1 MISFIKGILVEK
13 DPTALLID
21 VNGLGYEVF
30 VPMTTFYTLG
40 EVGSSV
46 SLYTHFVVRED
57 AHQLYGF
64 KSKIDKKIFQ
74 ELIKVSGVGAR
85 TAIAILSGMDSKT
98 LLHCI
103 ENKDY
108 ALLSTIPGIGK
119 KTAERLVVEIYDK
132 LLKMA
137 NEIYTKSSENSE
149 SYISNID
156 CKDPILPTSLE
167 GSIFNESVDALVV
180 LGYKQKDAEKM
191 IRAVMS
197 DEVTTSAEVIRKA
210 LQVSIRSKN
219 NRKR

>member
-1 MISFIKGILVEK
+1 MISFIKGVLIEK

-30 VPMTTFYTLG
+30 VPMTTFYSLG
-40 EVGSSV
+40 ETGSTI

-57 AHQLYGF
+57 AQQLYGF
-64 KSKIDKKIFQ
+64 KSKVDKKVFQ
-74 ELIKVSGVGAR
+74 ELIKVSGIGAR
-85 TAIAILSGMDSKT
+85 TALAILSGMDSKT

-108 ALLSTIPGIGK
+108 GLLATVPGIGK

-137 NEIYTKSSENSE
+137 NEIYGQSDDSNTNSVERSSEQVPTPAA
-149 SYISNID
+149 ISN
-156 CKDPILPTSLE
+156 
-167 GSIFNESVDALVV
+167 SIFNESVDALLA

-191 IRAVMS
+191 IRGSIGDAK
-197 DEVTTSAEVIRKA
+197 TPAEAIRKA
-210 LQVSIRSKN
+210 LQGSIKSK
-219 NRKR
+219 R

>member
-1 MISFIKGILVEK
+1 MISFIKGVLIEK

-30 VPMTTFYTLG
+30 VPMTTFYSLG
-40 EVGSSV
+40 ETGSTI

-57 AHQLYGF
+57 AQQLYGF
-64 KSKIDKKIFQ
+64 KSKVDKKVFQ
-74 ELIKVSGVGAR
+74 ELIKVSGIGAR
-85 TAIAILSGMDSKT
+85 TALAILSGMDSKT

-108 ALLSTIPGIGK
+108 GLLATVPGIGK

-137 NEIYTKSSENSE
+137 NEIYGQSDDSNTSSVERSSEQVATPAA
-149 SYISNID
+149 ISN
-156 CKDPILPTSLE
+156 
-167 GSIFNESVDALVV
+167 SIFNESVDALLA

-191 IRAVMS
+191 IRSSIGDAK
-197 DEVTTSAEVIRKA
+197 TPAEAIRKA
-210 LQVSIRSKN
+210 LQGSIKSK
-219 NRKR
+219 R

>member
-1 MISFIKGILVEK
+1 MISFIKGVLIEK

-21 VNGLGYEVF
+21 VNGIGYEVF

-40 EVGSSV
+40 DIDSQV

-57 AHQLYGF
+57 AQQLYGF
-64 KSKIDKKIFQ
+64 KSKVDKKVFQ
-74 ELIKVSGVGAR
+74 ELIKVNGIGAR

-108 ALLSTIPGIGK
+108 TLLATVPGIGK

-137 NEIYTKSSENSE
+137 NEIYSQSSDSTIAHLD
-149 SYISNID
+149 SQAQQT
-156 CKDPILPTSLE
+156 PTPTALVN
-167 GSIFNESVDALVV
+167 SIFNESVDALLA

-191 IRAVMS
+191 ARSAMG
-197 DEVTTSAEVIRKA
+197 DATTAAEVIRKA
-210 LQVSIRSKN
+210 LQGSIKSK
-219 NRKR
+219 R

>member
-1 MISFIKGILVEK
+1 MMISFIKGVLIEK

-21 VNGLGYEVF
+21 VNGIGYEVF

-40 EVGSSV
+40 DIDSQV

-57 AHQLYGF
+57 AQQLYGF
-64 KSKIDKKIFQ
+64 KSKVDKKVFQ
-74 ELIKVSGVGAR
+74 ELIKVNGIGAR

-108 ALLSTIPGIGK
+108 ALLATVPGIGK

-137 NEIYTKSSENSE
+137 NEIYAQTSGTTTTSQDSQAQQA
-149 SYISNID
+149 
-156 CKDPILPTSLE
+156 PTSVVLAN
-167 GSIFNESVDALVV
+167 SIFNESVDALLA
-180 LGYKQKDAEKM
+180 LGYKQKYAEKM
-191 IRAVMS
+191 ARSAMG
-197 DEVTTSAEVIRKA
+197 DATTAAEVIRKA
-210 LQVSIRSKN
+210 LQGSIKSKG
-219 NRKR
+219 

>member
-1 MISFIKGILVEK
+1 MISFIKGVLIEK

-21 VNGLGYEVF
+21 VNGIGYEVF

-40 EVGSSV
+40 DIDSQV

-57 AHQLYGF
+57 AQQLYGF
-64 KSKIDKKIFQ
+64 KSKVDKKVFQ
-74 ELIKVSGVGAR
+74 ELIKVNGIGAR

-108 ALLSTIPGIGK
+108 ALLATVPGIGK

-137 NEIYTKSSENSE
+137 NEIYAQTSGTTTTSQDSQAQQA
-149 SYISNID
+149 
-156 CKDPILPTSLE
+156 PTSVVLAN
-167 GSIFNESVDALVV
+167 SIFNESVDALLA
-180 LGYKQKDAEKM
+180 LGYKQKYAEKM
-191 IRAVMS
+191 ARSAMG
-197 DEVTTSAEVIRKA
+197 DATTAAEVIRKA
-210 LQVSIRSKN
+210 LQGSIKSKG
-219 NRKR
+219 

>member
-1 MISFIKGILVEK
+1 MMISFIKGVLIEK

-21 VNGLGYEVF
+21 VNGIGYEVF

-40 EVGSSV
+40 DIDSQV

-57 AHQLYGF
+57 AQQLYGF
-64 KSKIDKKIFQ
+64 KSKVDKKVFQ
-74 ELIKVSGVGAR
+74 ELIKVNGIGAR

-108 ALLSTIPGIGK
+108 ALLATVPGIGK

-137 NEIYTKSSENSE
+137 NEIYAQTSGTTTTSQDSQAQQA
-149 SYISNID
+149 
-156 CKDPILPTSLE
+156 PTSAVLAN
-167 GSIFNESVDALVV
+167 SIFNESVDALLA

-191 IRAVMS
+191 SRSAMG
-197 DEVTTSAEVIRKA
+197 DATTAAEVIRKA
-210 LQVSIRSKN
+210 LQGSIRSK
-219 NRKR
+219 R

>member
-1 MISFIKGILVEK
+1 MISFIKGVLIEK

-21 VNGLGYEVF
+21 VNGIGYEVF

-40 EVGSSV
+40 DIDSQV

-57 AHQLYGF
+57 AQQLYGF
-64 KSKIDKKIFQ
+64 KSKVDKKVFQ
-74 ELIKVSGVGAR
+74 ELIKVNGIGAR

-108 ALLSTIPGIGK
+108 ALLATVPGIGK
-119 KTAERLVVEIYDK
+119 KTAERLVIEIYDK

-137 NEIYTKSSENSE
+137 NEIYAQTSGTTTTSQDSQAQQA
-149 SYISNID
+149 
-156 CKDPILPTSLE
+156 PTSVVLAN
-167 GSIFNESVDALVV
+167 SIFNESVDALLA

-191 IRAVMS
+191 ARSAMG
-197 DEVTTSAEVIRKA
+197 DATTAAEVIRKA
-210 LQVSIRSKN
+210 LQGSIKSK
-219 NRKR
+219 R

>member
-1 MISFIKGILVEK
+1 MISFIKGVLIEK

-30 VPMTTFYTLG
+30 VPMTTFYSLG
-40 EVGSSV
+40 ETGSTI

-57 AHQLYGF
+57 AQQLYGF
-64 KSKIDKKIFQ
+64 KSKVDKKVFQ
-74 ELIKVSGVGAR
+74 ELIKVSGIGAR
-85 TAIAILSGMDSKT
+85 TALAILSGMDSKT

-108 ALLSTIPGIGK
+108 SLLATVPGIGK

-137 NEIYTKSSENSE
+137 NEIYGQSDGSNTTSIESSSEKMPTPAA
-149 SYISNID
+149 ISN
-156 CKDPILPTSLE
+156 
-167 GSIFNESVDALVV
+167 SIFNESVDALLA

-191 IRAVMS
+191 IRGSIGDAK
-197 DEVTTSAEVIRKA
+197 TAAEAIRKA
-210 LQVSIRSKN
+210 LQGSIRSK
-219 NRKR
+219 R

>member
-21 VNGLGYEVF
+21 VNGIGYEVF

-40 EVGSSV
+40 NIDSQV

-57 AHQLYGF
+57 AQQLYGF
-64 KSKIDKKIFQ
+64 KSKVDKKVFQ
-74 ELIKVSGVGAR
+74 ELIKVSGIGAR
-85 TAIAILSGMDSKT
+85 TAIAILSGMGSKT

-108 ALLSTIPGIGK
+108 ALLTTVPGIGK

-137 NEIYTKSSENSE
+137 NEIYAQSSGSTTANL
-149 SYISNID
+149 D
-156 CKDPILPTSLE
+156 LQAQQTPTSTALAN
-167 GSIFNESVDALVV
+167 SIFNESVDALLALVIS
-180 LGYKQKDAEKM
+180 KKM
-191 IRAVMS
+191 PKKWLALLW
-197 DEVTTSAEVIRKA
+197 VIQLQLRK
-210 LQVSIRSKN
+210 
-219 NRKR
+219 

>member
-1 MISFIKGILVEK
+1 MISFIKGVLIEK

-21 VNGLGYEVF
+21 VNGIGYEVF

-40 EVGSSV
+40 DIDSQV
-46 SLYTHFVVRED
+46 SLYTHFIVRED
-57 AHQLYGF
+57 AQQLYGF
-64 KSKIDKKIFQ
+64 KSKVDKKVFQ
-74 ELIKVSGVGAR
+74 ELIKINGIGAR

-108 ALLSTIPGIGK
+108 ALLATVPGIGK

-137 NEIYTKSSENSE
+137 NEIYAQTSGTTTTSQDSQAQQA
-149 SYISNID
+149 
-156 CKDPILPTSLE
+156 PTSVVLAN
-167 GSIFNESVDALVV
+167 SIFNESVDALLA

-191 IRAVMS
+191 ARSAMG
-197 DEVTTSAEVIRKA
+197 DATTAAEVIRKA
-210 LQVSIRSKN
+210 LQGSIKSK
-219 NRKR
+219 R

>member
-1 MISFIKGILVEK
+1 MMISFIKGVLIEK

-21 VNGLGYEVF
+21 VNGIGYEVF

-40 EVGSSV
+40 DIDSQV

-57 AHQLYGF
+57 AQQLYGF
-64 KSKIDKKIFQ
+64 KSKVDKKVFQ
-74 ELIKVSGVGAR
+74 ELIKVNGIGAR

-108 ALLSTIPGIGK
+108 ALLATVPGIGK

-137 NEIYTKSSENSE
+137 NEIYAQTSGTTTTSQDSQAQQA
-149 SYISNID
+149 
-156 CKDPILPTSLE
+156 PTSVVLAN
-167 GSIFNESVDALVV
+167 SIFNESIDALLA

-191 IRAVMS
+191 ARSAMG
-197 DEVTTSAEVIRKA
+197 DATTAAEVIRKA
-210 LQVSIRSKN
+210 LQGSIKSKG
-219 NRKR
+219 

>member
-1 MISFIKGILVEK
+1 MISFIKGVLIEK

-21 VNGLGYEVF
+21 VNGIGYEVF

-40 EVGSSV
+40 DIDSQV

-57 AHQLYGF
+57 AQQLYGF
-64 KSKIDKKIFQ
+64 KSKVDKKVFQ
-74 ELIKVSGVGAR
+74 ELIKVNGIGAR

-108 ALLSTIPGIGK
+108 ALLATVPGIGK

-137 NEIYTKSSENSE
+137 NEIYAQTSGTTTTSQDSQAQQA
-149 SYISNID
+149 
-156 CKDPILPTSLE
+156 PTSVVLAN
-167 GSIFNESVDALVV
+167 SIFNESVDALLA

-191 IRAVMS
+191 ARSAMG
-197 DEVTTSAEVIRKA
+197 DATTAAEVIRKA
-210 LQVSIRSKN
+210 LQGSIKSKG
-219 NRKR
+219 

>member
-1 MISFIKGILVEK
+1 MISFIKGALIEK

-21 VNGLGYEVF
+21 VNGIGYEVF

-40 EVGSSV
+40 DIDSQV

-57 AHQLYGF
+57 AQQLYGF
-64 KSKIDKKIFQ
+64 KSKVDKKVFQ
-74 ELIKVSGVGAR
+74 ELIKVNGIGAR

-108 ALLSTIPGIGK
+108 ALLATVPGIGK

-137 NEIYTKSSENSE
+137 NEIYAQTSGTTTTSQDSQAQQA
-149 SYISNID
+149 
-156 CKDPILPTSLE
+156 PTSAVLAN
-167 GSIFNESVDALVV
+167 SIFNESVDALLA

-191 IRAVMS
+191 ARSAMG
-197 DEVTTSAEVIRKA
+197 DATTAAEVIRKA
-210 LQVSIRSKN
+210 LQGSIRSK
-219 NRKR
+219 R

>member
-1 MISFIKGILVEK
+1 MISFIKGVLIEK

-21 VNGLGYEVF
+21 VNGIGYEVF

-40 EVGSSV
+40 DIDSQV

-57 AHQLYGF
+57 AQQLYGF
-64 KSKIDKKIFQ
+64 KSKVDKKVFQ
-74 ELIKVSGVGAR
+74 ELIKVNGIGAR

-108 ALLSTIPGIGK
+108 TLLATVPGIGK

-132 LLKMA
+132 LLKMV
-137 NEIYTKSSENSE
+137 NEIYSQSSDSTIAYLY
-149 SYISNID
+149 SQAQQT
-156 CKDPILPTSLE
+156 PTPTALVN
-167 GSIFNESVDALVV
+167 SIFNESVDALLA

-191 IRAVMS
+191 ARSAMGDATIA
-197 DEVTTSAEVIRKA
+197 AEVIRKA
-210 LQVSIRSKN
+210 LQGSIKSK
-219 NRKR
+219 R

>member
-1 MISFIKGILVEK
+1 MMISFIKGVLIEK

-21 VNGLGYEVF
+21 VNGIGYEVF

-40 EVGSSV
+40 DIDSQV

-57 AHQLYGF
+57 AQQLYGF
-64 KSKIDKKIFQ
+64 KSKVDKKVFQ
-74 ELIKVSGVGAR
+74 ELIKVNGIGAR

-108 ALLSTIPGIGK
+108 ALLATVPGIGK

-137 NEIYTKSSENSE
+137 NEIYAQTSGTTTTSQDSQAQQA
-149 SYISNID
+149 
-156 CKDPILPTSLE
+156 PTSVVLAN
-167 GSIFNESVDALVV
+167 SIFNESVDALLA

-191 IRAVMS
+191 ARSAMG
-197 DEVTTSAEVIRKA
+197 DATTAAEVIRKA
-210 LQVSIRSKN
+210 LQGSIKSKG
-219 NRKR
+219 